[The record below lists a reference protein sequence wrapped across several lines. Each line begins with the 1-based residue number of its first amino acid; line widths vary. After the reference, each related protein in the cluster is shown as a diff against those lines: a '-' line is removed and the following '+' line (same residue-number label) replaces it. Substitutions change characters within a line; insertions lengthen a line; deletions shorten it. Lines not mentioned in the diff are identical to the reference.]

1 MRLTSEQV
9 ETVLQTIRRQADES
23 ARVYLFGSRLDDRA
37 RGGDVDL
44 FIETTAPMTLLDR
57 ARLRQ
62 ELENQRQLPVDLVVQ
77 ARGTCPRPFQR
88 IARARAVP
96 LGTPR

>member
-1 MRLTSEQV
+1 
-9 ETVLQTIRRQADES
+9 
-23 ARVYLFGSRLDDRA
+23 
-37 RGGDVDL
+37 
-44 FIETTAPMTLLDR
+44 MTLLDR

-62 ELENQRQLPVDLVVQ
+62 ELENRLQLPVDLVVQ

-88 IARARAVP
+88 IALARAVP